1 MLLMKISNVRKL
13 TINFFKFI
21 DKTIYILFSS

>member
-1 MLLMKISNVRKL
+1 MLLMKISHVRKL
-13 TINFFKFI
+13 PINFFKFI